1 MQMIP
6 DRNREE
12 WLSLKP
18 NEKLS
23 RTLKFVTWIVTSL
36 VLVLVVLMR
45 RPELRIPLPEGVDLG
60 FLPPFHA
67 MVNSIVAIL
76 LVLAVL
82 AVRSGNI
89 TRHRN
94 LMMGAMGMSVIFL
107 LGYVAYH
114 FTNTEVLFGD
124 ANGDRL
130 VDATELAAVGMWRAV
145 YLVLLI
151 THIVAA
157 GVSLPLILLT
167 FTAAWSR
174 HFQTHRKL
182 ARWVFPIW
190 LYVAVTGPICYL
202 MLRSYYP

>member
-1 MQMIP
+1 MTP
-6 DRNREE
+6 STDREQ
-12 WLSLKP
+12 WLSKKP
-18 NEKLS
+18 NEGLS
-23 RTLKFVTWIVTSL
+23 KTLKLVTWILTSL
-36 VLVLVVLMR
+36 VLILVGLMR

-67 MVNSIVAIL
+67 IVNTIVAIL

-82 AVRSGNI
+82 AVKAGKI
-89 TRHRN
+89 TAHKN
-94 LMMGAMGMSVIFL
+94 FMLGAMGMSVLFL

-114 FTNTEVLFGD
+114 FTNTEIKFGD
-124 ANGDRL
+124 VNGDNW
-130 VDATELAAVGMWRAV
+130 VDPTEAVAVGSWRVV
-145 YLVLLI
+145 YLILLI

-167 FTAAWSR
+167 FTAAWSH
-174 HFQTHRKL
+174 HFQAHRKL

-202 MLRSYYP
+202 MLRPYYP

>member
-1 MQMIP
+1 MIP
-6 DRNREE
+6 SRNREE
-12 WLSLKP
+12 WLNQKP

-23 RTLKFVTWIVTSL
+23 KILKSVTWIVTSL
-36 VLVLVVLMR
+36 VLVLVGLMR

-94 LMMGAMGMSVIFL
+94 LMLGAMGMSVIFL

-124 ANGDRL
+124 ANGDQV
-130 VDATELAAVGMWRAV
+130 VDAAELASVGMWRVV

-190 LYVAVTGPICYL
+190 LYVAVTGPVCYL